1 MLNDPCL
8 LCFSGASSQD
18 LCLLRIPNPQ
28 NPFTSS
34 SLGWCI
40 NTTSGTSVVVQWL
53 KFCLSRQG
61 LRVRLVE
68 QLRSHMPQ
76 ALPPKNETTIKQKQ
90 YYCNIFNKDFFFKS
104 KLLTTPLG
112 YSSLSTL
119 TCTCVTHL
127 TKILF
132 MFSFSNL
139 FFTSLMYRAPDDEPK
154 MTDEK
159 QSQKCEISQLCWIM
173 FNSKV

>member
-1 MLNDPCL
+1 MKFPFVKVFHFLGPGKRQLNSPVDSDGSVLQMLNDPCL

-18 LCLLRIPNPQ
+18 LCLLRIPNPE

-61 LRVRLVE
+61 LKVRLVE

-90 YYCNIFNKDFFFKS
+90 YYCNIFNKDFF
-104 KLLTTPLG
+104 
-112 YSSLSTL
+112 
-119 TCTCVTHL
+119 
-127 TKILF
+127 
-132 MFSFSNL
+132 
-139 FFTSLMYRAPDDEPK
+139 
-154 MTDEK
+154 
-159 QSQKCEISQLCWIM
+159 
-173 FNSKV
+173 